1 MRAAPRA
8 HGRARAAARARRVG
22 RRAQQ
27 RRALLQHLCWSA
39 KTPQNP
45 QNSES
50 GAAPLPHT
58 LSRAG
63 MGAAVSRLQAPWS
76 ARADL
81 FRRAERQAE
90 RLAERS
96 SQPGPPGDTCAG
108 DIDVG
113 HRPRGRQVRVG
124 EQPRGERLARLVS
137 QLIRPETLLRQAK
150 TPAEQRACSAARSG
164 GRALGKST
172 SATGRAGG
180 RSARASSP
188 SATSASSEMS
198 SVLPHSASRP
208 VYGDQKASSGGT
220 SGSTCAARGRQA

>member
-1 MRAAPRA
+1 MREAVEQRAILDPGVRAAPRA

-22 RRAQQ
+22 RLAQQ
-27 RRALLQHLCWSA
+27 WRAFLQHLRWSA
-39 KTPQNP
+39 KTPQNLQNP

-50 GAAPLPHT
+50 GAAPLPHS

-81 FRRAERQAE
+81 LRRAERQAE

-137 QLIRPETLLRQAK
+137 QLIRP
-150 TPAEQRACSAARSG
+150 
-164 GRALGKST
+164 
-172 SATGRAGG
+172 
-180 RSARASSP
+180 
-188 SATSASSEMS
+188 
-198 SVLPHSASRP
+198 
-208 VYGDQKASSGGT
+208 
-220 SGSTCAARGRQA
+220 